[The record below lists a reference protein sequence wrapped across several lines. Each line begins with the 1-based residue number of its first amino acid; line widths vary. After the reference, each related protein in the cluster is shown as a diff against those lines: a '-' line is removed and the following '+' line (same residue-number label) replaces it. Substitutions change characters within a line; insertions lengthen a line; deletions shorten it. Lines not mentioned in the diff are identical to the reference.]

1 MFTAKVLIH
10 QLTNNAQ
17 LILGYL
23 ELGEQAKALAAT
35 KESIRILRQ
44 LTRIIGTAYVSSK
57 GSNGSK
63 SSKGVA

>member
-1 MFTAKVLIH
+1 MVTAKVLVH

-23 ELGEQAKALAAT
+23 ELGDHVKALAAT

-44 LTRIIGTAYVSSK
+44 LTRIIGTAYVK
-57 GSNGSK
+57 G
-63 SSKGVA
+63 KGVA